1 MRKGRLEFLFMLSIR
16 AATVNDV
23 ALLKAL
29 IFELAEYERKRDQV
43 VISEADLV
51 RDGFGPQPKFRAL
64 IAEWGGQAAGY
75 ALFFG
80 FYSTWEG
87 RPGLFLEDLFVRQTF
102 RGKGIGKAL
111 LANVAGIAKR
121 ENCYGVRWGSARLES
136 TGDRLLQEAG
146 RYIPRSVEI
155 RAADGRRAGA
165 RGRSELTPTSQR
177 SLKTRTFHTNC
188 FGTSVRVCVWRC
200 GRGLRGRW
208 RFCLRRGE
216 KRSG

>member
-1 MRKGRLEFLFMLSIR
+1 MLSIR

-23 ALLKAL
+23 ALLKDF
-29 IFELAEYERKRDQV
+29 IYELAEYERERDQV
-43 VISEADLV
+43 VITEADLV

-64 IAEWGGQAAGY
+64 IAEWDGRAAGY

-121 ENCYGVRWGSARLES
+121 ENCYGVRWEVLDWNQPAIDFYKRLGATFLDQWKS
-136 TGDRLLQEAG
+136 VLLTGDALE
-146 RYIPRSVEI
+146 
-155 RAADGRRAGA
+155 RAAEA
-165 RGRSELTPTSQR
+165 
-177 SLKTRTFHTNC
+177 N
-188 FGTSVRVCVWRC
+188 
-200 GRGLRGRW
+200 
-208 RFCLRRGE
+208 
-216 KRSG
+216 